1 MDRARAILWTL
12 CVTEIVSW
20 GVLVYAPAVF
30 LLPMEQELG
39 FTRAELSG
47 GFSLAMLTCAISAV
61 PVGRWLD
68 RHGPRGIM
76 TAGSCVAV
84 VLTLAWSRVSTLSEY
99 YAIWA
104 GIGVTMACVLYQP
117 AFAALATWFTTERR
131 RALTILSLA
140 AALASTLAPA
150 GGVAARAPRLARR
163 ARWCWPRSSPS

>member
-1 MDRARAILWTL
+1 
-12 CVTEIVSW
+12 
-20 GVLVYAPAVF
+20 
-30 LLPMEQELG
+30 
-39 FTRAELSG
+39 
-47 GFSLAMLTCAISAV
+47 
-61 PVGRWLD
+61 
-68 RHGPRGIM
+68 M